1 VEVNLPEN
9 SPIDGKKILEL
20 NFPKTSLIVLV
31 NRNNKYITP
40 NGATELKSG
49 DKLMV
54 MINSEVEEDLV
65 RHALAL
71 E

>member
-1 VEVNLPEN
+1 M
-9 SPIDGKKILEL
+9 SATIIDGKQILEL
-20 NFPKTSLIVLV
+20 DFPKTSLIVLV

-49 DKLMV
+49 DKLMI
-54 MINSEVEEDLV
+54 MINSGEEEHLV
-65 RHALAL
+65 KHALAV